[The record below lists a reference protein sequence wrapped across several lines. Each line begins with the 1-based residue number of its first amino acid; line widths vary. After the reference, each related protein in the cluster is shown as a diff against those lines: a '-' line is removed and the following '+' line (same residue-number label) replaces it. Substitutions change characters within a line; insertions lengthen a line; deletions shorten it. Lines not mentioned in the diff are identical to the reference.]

1 MLSKEFFRFALAGA
15 AGFIVDAGILHLCQH
30 ALGYYGGRALSFAC
44 AVFTTWL
51 INRSLTFRNKHS
63 GFSLWQ
69 EFLRYVSLML
79 AGGAVNY
86 GCYVVLTLVSATV
99 RECPVLGVAAGSI
112 AGMLG
117 NYLSVKFLL
126 FRHQE

>member
-15 AGFIVDAGILHLCQH
+15 AGFIVDAGVLHLSQP

-51 INRSLTFRNKHS
+51 INRSLTFRDKHS
-63 GFSLWQ
+63 GLSLLQ

-99 RECPVLGVAAGSI
+99 REYPVLGVAAGSI

-126 FRHQE
+126 FRHRE

>member
-1 MLSKEFFRFALAGA
+1 MLSKEFFRFALAGE
-15 AGFIVDAGILHLCQH
+15 AGFIVDAGILHLCQP

-63 GFSLWQ
+63 GLSLWQ

-99 RECPVLGVAAGSI
+99 REFPVLGVAAGSI